1 VKGHRLSRRAFLA
14 GSFGVGAF
22 GVLAACQ
29 PAPAAT
35 PQERVVERV
44 VTQIVEKSVEKVVEK
59 PVDRVVTQV
68 VERQVTV
75 VAAAPPAK
83 AKPKGKLV
91 FWGHDNHPVDN
102 AVPGFKERYP
112 DTEFD
117 SQHIGEWLPK
127 FKAALATGNEVPDL
141 VWLEPSDIQ
150 NFGQQGALL
159 DVSDI
164 VAPNKDKFIKAKS
177 VEVFIVKK
185 GQYAA
190 IPSDLAL
197 VGLWYRQDVLEKAGV
212 KEFPKDIKFDEFL
225 KLATQ
230 VNQATGAAGF
240 LLPKSGW
247 AWPFEIILA
256 QLGGSITNAD
266 GSKVTI
272 DDEKGVAAMNAVKQ
286 LWDTKSA
293 LDTDWL
299 QPPYYG
305 ALKAGKLATDYM
317 PAWMRGFVREE
328 TKSADQGLGQWRV
341 TVLPAMPG
349 GEGRSSQ
356 IGGAS
361 LSSTKF
367 TKNPEAVKAF
377 MEFAFGTIDGTIAT
391 GSWGIIPGYLPY
403 LESSI
408 FQNQKDPLFGDFL
421 FGKVWTQAAKELS
434 PNYFRLPVFGEAD
447 TIVRQNMMPILRG
460 ETPVPAGMKS
470 IGDKVRQANE
480 RYQ

>member
-1 VKGHRLSRRAFLA
+1 MACGLSRRAFLT
-14 GSFGVGAF
+14 GSLGLGAL
-22 GVLAACQ
+22 GVLTACQ
-29 PAPAAT
+29 QAAPPTPEKVLVRETVVVQGT
-35 PQERVVERV
+35 PQ
-44 VTQIVEKSVEKVVEK
+44 VVEK
-59 PVDRVVTQV
+59 TVEKVVTQV
-68 VERQVTV
+68 VEKQVTV
-75 VAAAPPAK
+75 VPAAAPAK
-83 AKPKGKLV
+83 PKPKGKLV

-117 SQHIGEWLPK
+117 SQKSGEWLTK

-141 VWLEPSDIQ
+141 VWLEPADIQ
-150 NFGQQGALL
+150 NFGRQGVLL

-164 VAPNKDKFIKAKS
+164 VVPNKEKFVKAKL

-197 VGLWYRQDVLEKAGV
+197 VGLWYRQDILEKAGV
-212 KEFPKDIKFDEFL
+212 KEFPKDITFDDFV

-230 VNQATGAAGF
+230 VNRATGAAGF
-240 LLPKSGW
+240 LLPKGGW

-266 GSKVTI
+266 GTKVTI
-272 DDEKGVAAMNAVKQ
+272 DDEKGVAAMTFVKQ
-286 LWDTKSA
+286 LWDTKAA

-299 QPPYYG
+299 KPSYWG

-317 PAWMRGFVREE
+317 PAWMRGFVRDE
-328 TKSADQGLGQWRV
+328 TKSQEEGLGQWRV
-341 TVLPAMPG
+341 TLLPAMPG
-349 GEGRSSQ
+349 GEGRSTQ

-367 TKNPEAVKAF
+367 TRNPDAVKAF

-391 GSWGIIPGYLPY
+391 GSWGIIPAYIPY
-403 LESSI
+403 LESSV
-408 FQNQKDPLFGDFL
+408 FQNQKDPVFGNFA

-434 PNYFRLPVFGEAD
+434 TNYFRMPVFGEAD
-447 TIVRQNMMPILRG
+447 TIMTQNMMPILRG
-460 ETPVPAGMKS
+460 EVPIKDGMKS

>member
-1 VKGHRLSRRAFLA
+1 MTRGLSRRAFLT
-14 GSFGVGAF
+14 GSLGVGAL
-22 GVLAACQ
+22 GVLVACQ
-29 PAPAAT
+29 QAPPAT
-35 PQERVVERV
+35 PQVVTKEVIVEKPVERV
-44 VTQIVEKSVEKVVEK
+44 VTQVVE
-59 PVDRVVTQV
+59 RQVTQV

-75 VAAAPPAK
+75 VAAAPAK

-91 FWGHDNHPVDN
+91 FWGHDNHPIDN

-117 SQHIGEWLPK
+117 AQHIGEWLTK
-127 FKAALATGNEVPDL
+127 FKASLASGNEVPDL
-141 VWLEPSDIQ
+141 VWLEATDIQ
-150 NFGQQGALL
+150 NFGQQGVLL

-164 VAPNKDKFIKAKS
+164 VAPNKEKFVKAKLG
-177 VEVFIVKK
+177 EVFIVKR

-212 KEFPKDIKFDEFL
+212 KEFPKDITFDDFT

-230 VNQATGAAGF
+230 VNKSSGTAAF
-240 LLPKSGW
+240 LLPKNGW

-256 QLGGSITNAD
+256 QLGGSVTTAD
-266 GSKVTI
+266 GGKVTI
-272 DDEKGVAAMNAVKQ
+272 DDEKGIAAMTFLKQ
-286 LWDTKSA
+286 LWDTKAA

-299 QPPYYG
+299 QPPYWG
-305 ALKAGKLATDYM
+305 ALKAGKLASDYM
-317 PAWMRGFVREE
+317 PAWMRGFVRDE
-328 TKSADQGLGQWRV
+328 TKSPDQGLGQWRV
-341 TVLPAMPG
+341 TLLPTMPG

-356 IGGAS
+356 IGGAC

-408 FQNQKDPLFGDFL
+408 FQNQKDPVFGDFL

-434 PNYFRLPVFGEAD
+434 TNYFRMPVFGEAE

-460 ETPVPAGMKS
+460 EVPVKDGMKS
-470 IGDKVRQANE
+470 IGDKVRQAND